1 LKWKNLKNKHAR
13 ANHDGGLRKV
23 GILTYNIMCKEN
35 HVKGIIDKK
44 LESFVDGEVF
54 FIRVV
59 GGDVKV
65 PTDLTLPDFEFYN
78 SRYDP
83 KIK

>member
-1 LKWKNLKNKHAR
+1 MKNKHAR

-23 GILTYNIMCKEN
+23 GILTYNIVYKEN

-65 PTDLTLPDFEFYN
+65 NRCKPEQN
-78 SRYDP
+78 SECYHDCL
-83 KIK
+83 I

>member
-1 LKWKNLKNKHAR
+1 
-13 ANHDGGLRKV
+13 V
-23 GILTYNIMCKEN
+23 CKEN

-44 LESFVDGEVF
+44 LESFVGEEVF

-59 GGDVKV
+59 GRDVKV
-65 PTDLTLPDFEFYN
+65 PTDLALPDFEFYN

-83 KIK
+83 KIE

>member
-1 LKWKNLKNKHAR
+1 
-13 ANHDGGLRKV
+13 V
-23 GILTYNIMCKEN
+23 YKEN

-65 PTDLTLPDFEFYN
+65 NRCKPEQNSECYHDCLIWTLRVYN
-78 SRYDP
+78 LELISSQQLEVWMLP
-83 KIK
+83 FKWT